1 MYLNNYSLKMDDEKG
16 FRLSQTEEMDVK
28 QERKSASQ
36 NKNSS
41 INMPHKDADSIFGGV
56 IFWPLQWRLLGRTTR
71 QDAGL
76 LIAIIIFL
84 LSTGLVMIMSASL
97 EVATGLTG
105 NPFHFVSRHAI
116 YLLIGAFLATLV
128 YQIPLERLAS
138 MGGALLLVGV
148 LLLFLVFTPGLG
160 HEVNG
165 SRRWLK
171 VGPITIQA
179 SELTKLFVL
188 IYLSGY
194 LVRRQNE
201 VRHHW
206 RGILKPLLIL
216 FFIGLLLLAEPDF
229 GAFVVIS
236 FACMGMIF
244 LSGVKLSRF
253 ALIVGVAILCAAV
266 LAVLEPYRLQRVLS
280 FINPWDFKYS
290 SGYQLTQSLIAFGRG
305 EWFGVGLGESVQKLF
320 YLPEAHTDFVLAVL
334 AEELGLVGV
343 LVVSS
348 CFLMITLIAFRF
360 GFQAEQKH
368 LDFYAYLA
376 YGIGLSIGIQAFVN
390 IGVNIGILPTKG
402 LTLPLVSYGG
412 SSLVVSM
419 VMIAILLK
427 IEREL
432 RDYE

>member
-1 MYLNNYSLKMDDEKG
+1 MKG
-16 FRLSQTEEMDVK
+16 K
-28 QERKSASQ
+28 QQSASLTGK
-36 NKNSS
+36 NK
-41 INMPHKDADSIFGGV
+41 IGMRHREIDSLRDGAV
-56 IFWPLQWRLLGRTTR
+56 FWPFQWRFLDRLGGTSH
-71 QDAGL
+71 QYAGL
-76 LIAIIIFL
+76 LLGIIVFL

-97 EVATGLTG
+97 EVANGLTG
-105 NPFHFVSRHAI
+105 NPFHFVTRHAV
-116 YLLIGAFLATLV
+116 YLVIGGILAYLV
-128 YQIPLERLAS
+128 YRIPLMRLS
-138 MGGALLLVGV
+138 SIGGLLLGLGV
-148 LLLFLVFTPGLG
+148 FLLLLVFTPGLG

-171 VGPITIQA
+171 VGSITIQA
-179 SELTKLFVL
+179 SELTKLFML

-201 VRHHW
+201 VRQHW
-206 RGILKPLLIL
+206 RGVLKPLLIL
-216 FFIGLLLLAEPDF
+216 FFVGLLLLAEPDF

-236 FACMGMIF
+236 LASMGMIF

-253 ALIVGVAILCAAV
+253 ALIVGVAIVCAAL

-343 LVVSS
+343 LVISC

-360 GFQAEQKH
+360 GYEAEQKH

-376 YGIGLSIGIQAFVN
+376 YGIGLSIGLQAFVN

-419 VMIAILLK
+419 VMIGLLLK
-427 IEREL
+427 IEKEL
-432 RDYE
+432 REYG